1 MILLIID
8 FVNRITTYN
17 NWYLVEMNSVENS
30 LNIKEQ
36 R

>member
-1 MILLIID
+1 MILLIIE
-8 FVNRITTYN
+8 FVNRITTNN
-17 NWYLVEMNSVENS
+17 NWYLVEMNSVEYS